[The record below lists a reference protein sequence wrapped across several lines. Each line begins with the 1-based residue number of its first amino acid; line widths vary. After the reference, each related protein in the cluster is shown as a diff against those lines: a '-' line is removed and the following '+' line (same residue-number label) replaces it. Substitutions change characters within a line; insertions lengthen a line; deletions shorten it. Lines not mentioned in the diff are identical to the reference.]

1 MKKLVILLGFIS
13 QLSYAK
19 TFTANPERT
28 ILVIG
33 PIEGNILTEADL
45 LLKLSPVT
53 SEKKEPITILVNS
66 PGGRVDTGMFFINQ
80 MQISQ
85 RRGYVINCVSGYMA
99 ASMGFQILAHC
110 DNVYTLKFTKLLFHP
125 PSYMTNQPLNLR
137 DLEYL
142 LGEIKDTEKDLR
154 DELLEKFRFPIGMF
168 DYHFNRE
175 TMWEAYRL
183 ARYTKKIQIVSDV
196 YGLDAFLIKR
206 QRPMTILDLL
216 RQINPSRLLF
226 NSVDPRIM
234 YIHPSNLNME

>member
-1 MKKLVILLGFIS
+1 MRKLIILLLGFIS
-13 QLSYAK
+13 QNSYSK
-19 TFTANPERT
+19 TFTADPART
-28 ILVIG
+28 LSIIG
-33 PIEGNILTEADL
+33 PIESGILTEAERL
-45 LLKLSPVT
+45 LSLSPVT
-53 SEKKEPITILVNS
+53 SEKKQPITILVNS

-85 RRGYVINCVSGYMA
+85 KRGYVLNCVSGFMA

-125 PSYMTNQPLNLR
+125 PAYMTSQALNLR

-142 LGEIKDTEKDLR
+142 LGEIKHTEHDLR
-154 DELLEKFRFPIGMF
+154 QELLEKFRFPIGMF

-183 ARYTKKIQIVSDV
+183 ATYTKKIQIVSDV
-196 YGLDAFLIKR
+196 YGIDDILIKR
-206 QRPMTILDLL
+206 QKPISILDLL

-226 NSVDPRIM
+226 KSVDPRIL
-234 YIHPSNLNME
+234 YIHPSNLE